1 MLSDASVPG
10 EGEHKI
16 MEYIR
21 GARQAAGY
29 DPNTRHCLYGMD
41 ADLIL
46 LGLVS
51 PNHTLADF
59 SFPERGSDR
68 FGRDESGLLC
78 SGTCISGRVALVT
91 WEHGCA
97 LPKITMLSVGVGA
110 V

>member
-1 MLSDASVPG
+1 MLLLLLLLLLNLSSGGRCAQGPPSVAEHWRGLSAVLSDASVPG

-51 PNHTLADF
+51 PNYTLSDF
-59 SFPERGSDR
+59 SAFLRGDQIFWTR
-68 FGRDESGLLC
+68 
-78 SGTCISGRVALVT
+78 
-91 WEHGCA
+91 
-97 LPKITMLSVGVGA
+97 
-110 V
+110 

>member
-51 PNHTLADF
+51 PPHAARLFRFFLRGDRIVLDAMSLGDVPVSLAVLLWLL
-59 SFPERGSDR
+59 GSTVVR
-68 FGRDESGLLC
+68 CPR
-78 SGTCISGRVALVT
+78 
-91 WEHGCA
+91 
-97 LPKITMLSVGVGA
+97 
-110 V
+110 